1 MVPCTEDEAD
11 AMFVEGLIVESLAPG
26 PVRRASPVG
35 ASRYDCANFPK
46 ETEVRARR
54 GSISREEELKVYVRA
69 GGRCCFCQAY
79 LMEGPIAGTP
89 MKTGEMAHIVG
100 AKITKRSPRGEE
112 PLPAEAR
119 ENAENLMLACR
130 DEHKEIDRLGAS
142 DWATVDKLRR
152 IKADH
157 EGWIRRVTG
166 LDRSQHTTVLRFV
179 GDVRGNAVDITKAA
193 AAGAVLMSGDRYP
206 KFPLSADD
214 FGFEIDVRTF
224 DATLPDYWQRA
235 AAQVDR
241 IIDHKLRDEVTAGRV
256 DHVSVFAF
264 ALLPLLV
271 HLGSKLD
278 DTFATDVYDNHRVAR
293 SWEWPD
299 SELAAQFE
307 TSVPSDPTSAAE
319 AVLVLNVSGSI
330 SDFEVPASLADLP
343 RWTLTLSGTTPGPN
357 PLRSPADLTA
367 FSIAAR
373 GLFAEVELHAKGT
386 QRLHVLAALPLSA
399 AVELGRV
406 HDAHVH
412 PRLAV
417 YHRTDG
423 GYELALEIS

>member
-1 MVPCTEDEAD
+1 MSSGRVS
-11 AMFVEGLIVESLAPG
+11 V
-26 PVRRASPVG
+26 
-35 ASRYDCANFPK
+35 
-46 ETEVRARR
+46 
-54 GSISREEELKVYVRA
+54 SREEELKVYVRA

-79 LMEGPIAGTP
+79 LVEGQIAGAP
-89 MKTGEMAHIVG
+89 MKIGEMAHIVG
-100 AKITKRSPRGEE
+100 AKISKRSPRGED
-112 PLPAEAR
+112 PLPQQER
-119 ENAENLMLACR
+119 DKAENLMLVCR
-130 DEHKEIDRLGAS
+130 GEHKEIDRVGAS

-166 LDRSQHTTVLRFV
+166 LDRSRHTTVLRFV

-193 AAGAVLMSGDRYP
+193 AAGAVLLSGDRYP

-214 FGFEIDVRTF
+214 FGFEIDIRAF
-224 DATLPDYWQRA
+224 DETSPDYWQRA
-235 AAQVDR
+235 AAHIDR

-278 DTFATDVYDNHRVAR
+278 DTFATDVYDNHRVTR

-299 SELAAQFE
+299 SEAAARFE
-307 TSVPSDPTSAAE
+307 TSFPADPSSADE
-319 AVLVLNVSGSI
+319 AVFVLNVSGSI
-330 SDFEVPASLADLP
+330 SDAEVPAALADLP
-343 RWTLTLSGTTPGPN
+343 QWTLALAGATPGPG
-357 PLRSPADLTA
+357 PLRSAADLAA
-367 FSIAAR
+367 FSAASR
-373 GLFAEVELHAKGT
+373 GLLAEVERRAKHT
-386 QRLHVLAALPLSA
+386 RRLHVLAALPLSA
-399 AVELGRV
+399 AIELGRV

-417 YHRTDG
+417 YHRADG
-423 GYELALEIS
+423 GYKQALELS